1 MTGGTAGR
9 PVIALAM
16 VPGLEALL
24 FTAEHWARLEAVG
37 TVAGRTPLARFDDAA
52 DVLAT
57 VDVLLT
63 GWGCPVLT
71 TEVLDAAPRLRLV
84 AHAAGTVR
92 DFVAPFVLERGV
104 RVSTA
109 ADANAIP
116 VAEYAVAAILFAGKG
131 VFLARER
138 YRATREP
145 PLLLTGRVG
154 NNGAV
159 IGIVGASR
167 IGRRVIERLRPY
179 DLELLVSDPYLD
191 PAEAERLGVRAVS
204 LHELLRRSD
213 VVSLHA
219 PATGETRGMLGAA
232 ELALLRDGATLVNTA
247 RGSLVD
253 PAALE
258 AELVSGRIN
267 AVLDVT
273 EPPRPAPDSPLF
285 DLPNVFLTPHIAG
298 SGGNELHR
306 LADAA
311 VSEIERFCAR
321 GELAHEVT
329 PAVLATMTE
338 SAYG

>member
-1 MTGGTAGR
+1 MTGER

-24 FTAEHWARLEAVG
+24 LTPEHWRRLEAVG
-37 TVAGRTPLARFDDAA
+37 SVVDRRPLARFEEAT
-52 DVLAT
+52 DVLGR
-57 VDVLLT
+57 VEVLLT
-63 GWGCPVLT
+63 GWGCPALT

-92 DFVAPFVLERGV
+92 DFVAPFVLERGI

-116 VAEYAVAAILFAGKG
+116 VAEFTVAAILFAGKG

-191 PAEAERLGVRAVS
+191 PGEADRLGVELLA
-204 LHELLRRSD
+204 LDELLRRSD

-219 PATGETRGMLGAA
+219 PATAETRGMLGAA

-253 PAALE
+253 PVALD

-273 EPPRPAPDSPLF
+273 EPPRLPADSPLF
-285 DLPNVFLTPHIAG
+285 ELPNVFLTPHIAG

-306 LADAA
+306 LADSA
-311 VSEIERFCAR
+311 VAEIERFCAT
-321 GELAHEVT
+321 GELEHEVT
-329 PAVLATMTE
+329 LAVLATMTE